1 MRLEFALLLI
11 QHNYCIIP
19 HSLYFI
25 NFDSFSQ
32 FCFELL
38 GILNNFANSVHSINH
53 SQLIINLIPILINS
67 CVLTNNEYY
76 KLLLKLHFQFC
87 FFSRPVN
94 VFIELQN
101 EQFQKPLTPKRRG
114 SWKHKEPTGREGE
127 SGQVKV
133 KEF

>member
-11 QHNYCIIP
+11 QHNYCIIL

-114 SWKHKEPTGREGE
+114 S
-127 SGQVKV
+127 
-133 KEF
+133 